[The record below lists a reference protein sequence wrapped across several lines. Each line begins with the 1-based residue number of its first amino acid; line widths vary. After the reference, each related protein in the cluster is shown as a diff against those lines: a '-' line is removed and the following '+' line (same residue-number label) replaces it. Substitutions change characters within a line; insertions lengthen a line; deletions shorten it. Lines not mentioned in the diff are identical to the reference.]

1 MATAT
6 DVKTTPAATNNK
18 ATDKG
23 NGKAKPTDAEKR
35 AKFRELVSA
44 RVGNALSKIKVIGS
58 LANPS
63 AYIYAEKDVTQIRKA
78 LHARVDEVCDRMS
91 DALSKGK
98 ASKTSEFSLSDDT
111 L

>member
-1 MATAT
+1 MAT
-6 DVKTTPAATNNK
+6 DVKNTPAKTDAPADSK
-18 ATDKG
+18 A
-23 NGKAKPTDAEKR
+23 NGKAKATDAEKR

-63 AYIYAEKDVTQIRKA
+63 AYVYSENDVEQIRRA
-78 LHARVDEVCDRMS
+78 LHGRTDEICDHMGA
-91 DALSKGK
+91 ALKKGK
-98 ASKTSEFSLSDDT
+98 ATKTSEFNLSDDT